1 MESFLDRAQRALS
14 AIRNGFRPDGL
25 KTNGSQGERGSVSGP
40 DGHALSLQIVR
51 AISGGERV
59 PGLPEAFY
67 SAFDAAPL
75 ATLDDRFVGR
85 AESLGVIESA
95 IAQWRTGGSAM
106 LAVTAPQ
113 GAGISSFLARV
124 PSLLPPGEP
133 VDSRAFAARVCHS
146 EDVLATVASWF
157 DLEQTPA
164 SAHALIMQLRAAAPR
179 VILVDD
185 AHYLV
190 NRLAELE
197 AVRVFGSILV
207 ATQDRH
213 LWILGCRRHAFAR
226 LVYLHQADRF
236 FSHQLELSYFS
247 QEELAEVVRLRL
259 QRAGLSLTDD
269 EDASADVPIGLGEG
283 RLRELYQCSGG
294 KPDLAFAGLLRASRA
309 VGDGSHAQMAR
320 PSAVDVSVLQELER
334 PELLALAELI
344 VHGNLSVAEHGG
356 IFRVPRASS
365 ALSLSYL
372 HNLGLL
378 DQFGDEGDESAIRY
392 AVVKPIWALVVKH
405 LETANYLY

>member
-1 MESFLDRAQRALS
+1 VESFLDRAKRALP
-14 AIRNGFRPDGL
+14 AIRNWFRPGGV
-25 KTNGSQGERGSVSGP
+25 KTNGPQGEPRSESGP
-40 DGHALSLQIVR
+40 DGQTLSLQIVR
-51 AISGGERV
+51 SISRGERV
-59 PGLPEAFY
+59 PGLPEGFY
-67 SAFDAAPL
+67 SAFDVAPL
-75 ATLDDRFVGR
+75 ATLDERFVGR

-106 LAVTAPQ
+106 LVVTAPQ
-113 GAGISSFLARV
+113 GAGLSSFLAKV
-124 PSLLPPGEP
+124 PALLPAGEQF
-133 VDSRAFAARVCHS
+133 DSRAFAGRICHS

-157 DLEQTPA
+157 QLEQTPA
-164 SAHALIMQLRAAAPR
+164 SAHALIIQLRAAAPR
-179 VILVDD
+179 VILLDD

-236 FSHQLELSYFS
+236 FSHLLELPYFS
-247 QEELAEVVRLRL
+247 QDELAEVVRLRL

-269 EDASADVPIGLGEG
+269 EDASADVPAGLGAG
-283 RLRELYQCSGG
+283 RLRELHQCSGG

-309 VGDGSHAQMAR
+309 VGGGSHAQMAR
-320 PSAVDVSVLQELER
+320 PSAVDVSVLQKLER

-344 VHGNLSVAEHGG
+344 AHGNLSVAEHGG
-356 IFRVPRASS
+356 IFRVPVASS

-372 HNLGLL
+372 YNLGLL
-378 DQFGDEGDESAIRY
+378 DRIGEEDDESAVRY
-392 AVVKPIWALVVKH
+392 AVVKPISALVVKH